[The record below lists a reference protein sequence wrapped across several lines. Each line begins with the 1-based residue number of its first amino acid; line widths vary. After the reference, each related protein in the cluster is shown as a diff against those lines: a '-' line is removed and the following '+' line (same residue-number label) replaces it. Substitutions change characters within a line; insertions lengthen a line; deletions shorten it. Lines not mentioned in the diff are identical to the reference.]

1 MKKYISILLTMFLIP
16 TLVNAETL
24 TYDICESGCEYTNL
38 SDVSTTINNISDLS
52 NKDIIININSDMS
65 GQLHIGSISNSIKS
79 ITINGNNQDF
89 NNKSFNIIAKNI
101 ELNGCNNLY
110 DVTTDN
116 SEHVSIN
123 NSNIKIL
130 SYNSIDFNGQIMTDE
145 INLSEVLNIDETS
158 LNNLKMLNLIGNF
171 KIRNMDF
178 SNIILCNFAGTINI
192 NSSKLNKVLNVP
204 MAGNININIY
214 NTEFNNLKYINI
226 TAEEEAELN
235 EVDQYY
241 DSFDSTILSKDIYD
255 INVADYV
262 GQYKSSTT
270 VFFDKETKLKHS
282 DKLDLTSYLDYYT
295 EDKEIE
301 YTIEDESI
309 AKIDN
314 KELIGLKEG
323 STKVTVTTDDG
334 HVVYNIN
341 LVVEKE
347 TIPEKIDSM
356 TIKVPITGS
365 KVKAWVVLVS
375 ALLLVIIGV
384 CSYMLIRRKK

>member
-309 AKIDN
+309 AKIEN
-314 KELIGLKEG
+314 KELIALKEG

-334 HVVYNIN
+334 HVVYRIN

-347 TIPEKIDSM
+347 SIPEKIDKM

-365 KVKAWVVLVS
+365 KLKLWVLIVGGI
-375 ALLLVIIGV
+375 LLGIVGI
-384 CSYMLIRRKK
+384 CTSMLIKRKK